1 MDYEEMSNEELY
13 KLLMERFPRPLFQEV
28 TEYNRQTVIALLE
41 ASEEETRR
49 LESVQSED
57 K

>member
-1 MDYEEMSNEELY
+1 MDYEEVSNEVLQ
-13 KLLMERFPRPLFQEV
+13 KLLTERFPRPLFQEV

-49 LESVQSED
+49 PENVQPED

>member
-1 MDYEEMSNEELY
+1 MDYEEMSNEVLQEL
-13 KLLMERFPRPLFQEV
+13 LTERFPRPLFQEV
-28 TEYNRQTVIALLE
+28 TEYNRQAVIALLE

-49 LESVQSED
+49 PENVQPED

>member
-1 MDYEEMSNEELY
+1 MDYEEISNEELY

-28 TEYNRQTVIALLE
+28 TDYNRQTVIALLE

-49 LESVQSED
+49 LESVQPED

>member
-1 MDYEEMSNEELY
+1 MDYEEVSNEVLQ
-13 KLLMERFPRPLFQEV
+13 KLLTERFRRPLFQEV
-28 TEYNRQTVIALLE
+28 TEYNRQAVIALLE

-49 LESVQSED
+49 PENVQPED